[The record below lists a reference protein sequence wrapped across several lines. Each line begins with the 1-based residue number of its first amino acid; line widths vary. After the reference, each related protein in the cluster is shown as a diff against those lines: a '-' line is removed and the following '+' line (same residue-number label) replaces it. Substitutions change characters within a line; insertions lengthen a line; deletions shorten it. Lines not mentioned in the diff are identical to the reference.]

1 MSIGSSSSGF
11 DPSPWIA
18 ANAALAA
25 RLGAGRKV
33 GFGGLGGLG
42 DLSHSHG
49 GYPSGAAFSDL
60 ASRTITGDQ
69 DEERRRRLGRVTAR
83 GGAQSGVGAVGGA
96 GSGLLGR
103 GHSGGGG
110 AGLVAGAG
118 FGSAGGSVSTAS
130 LLARGYQPAVVKVVS
145 YAHGTARATATAQ
158 YIERDEVELE
168 THDGVRLPDKDAVA
182 EEIRA
187 WSASFEK
194 RTPSQD
200 VVTVR
205 VQLSGVR
212 DSDEGRALLSSAV
225 GAAFEGHRHAYR
237 VDVQKDGI
245 LEARVVAVMARGIT
259 PEERARGKGTVI
271 GDRATTA
278 APSSSKAPPSQT
290 STDTSD
296 RRSPALAS
304 RIRVVEKRLGTTE
317 DAPIG
322 KSFDPRSEAAIKA
335 RIVVATGYPAYGVSI
350 EPQTPGHGKEALG
363 AKLTSLVS
371 RPPALDHQGK
381 RMATADDVRDVNRD
395 WGRHLRSQTPRDTM
409 HMVVSAKAG
418 TDVKAFTNAVR
429 SFLHEQFSDH
439 KFMFGVHTDKAEA
452 GHIHAHAIVAVRSE
466 SGTKL
471 HPGPNDLSQWRMTYA
486 AHARAHGLEV
496 VATRAAEQA
505 SSRSYGPKDKS
516 IVDVAETP
524 RPQRKEQD
532 RAYANDPRNAGLI
545 TNARERIATARA
557 NPIRIPETSRDR
569 VAVTESL
576 KSWQAAA
583 KDVQANSSVHAM
595 VQRLVAAKAAGEV
608 LGELKAAVKGE
619 VSRVV
624 TGTREASREAR
635 PVDTI
640 QASTN
645 PPTVQ
650 PQSHNERP
658 APMPKSAAE
667 MLHDLRLMN
676 QRVADVSAIL
686 PEGSRTRFQER
697 AAIAIERIAERVDQ
711 QRAAEARETAQQ
723 LAKENVA
730 KAELSRDALQ
740 VASKEQREAIQAQ
753 RLADRTVEA
762 ERKVEA
768 APLSRQ
774 GKPAEIAQSR
784 ATVRESERNAAREG
798 QEARI
803 AADAARS
810 IANDPAKSVN
820 TPIVAAA
827 LDPVAEIR
835 RKQAEIL
842 ERLSQERGKAK
853 DREQEAG
860 D

>member
-1 MSIGSSSSGF
+1 MSIGPSSGF

-33 GFGGLGGLG
+33 GFGGLGGQS
-42 DLSHSHG
+42 DISHSHG
-49 GYPSGAAFSDL
+49 GSPTGSAFSGL

-83 GGAQSGVGAVGGA
+83 GGAQSGGGSA
-96 GSGLLGR
+96 GFGSGLLGR
-103 GHSGGGG
+103 GGSVGGT
-110 AGLVAGAG
+110 GLAAGAG

-145 YAHGTARATATAQ
+145 YAHGAARATASAQ
-158 YIERDEVELE
+158 YVERDEVELE
-168 THDGVRLPDKDAVA
+168 THDGVKLPDKEAVA
-182 EEIRA
+182 EEIKA

-225 GAAFEGHRHAYR
+225 GAAFEGHRYAYR

-259 PEERARGKGTVI
+259 PEERGKDKAAAV
-271 GDRATTA
+271 GDATSTA

-296 RRSPALAS
+296 RRPPVLAS

-317 DAPIG
+317 EAPVG
-322 KSFDPRSEAAIKA
+322 KAFDPRSEATMKA
-335 RIVVATGYPAYGVSI
+335 RIETATGYPAHGVSI
-350 EPQTPGHGKEALG
+350 EPQVPGHGKEALG
-363 AKLTSLVS
+363 AKLALLIN
-371 RPPALDHQGK
+371 RAPALDHQGK
-381 RMATADDVRDVNRD
+381 RMATADDVRDNTRD

-418 TDVKAFTNAVR
+418 TDVKNFTNAVR
-429 SFLHEQFSDH
+429 SFLHDQFSDH

-471 HPGPNDLSQWRMTYA
+471 HPGPNDLNQWRVTYA

-505 SSRSYGPKDKS
+505 SSRSYGPKDKA

-524 RPQRKEQD
+524 RPQRKGQD
-532 RAYANDPRNAGLI
+532 CAYANDPRNAGLI

-569 VAVTESL
+569 AVVTESL

-583 KDVQANSSVHAM
+583 KDVQANSSIHAM
-595 VQRLVAAKAAGEV
+595 VQRLSAAKAAGEV
-608 LGELKAAVKGE
+608 LGELRDAAKGE
-619 VSRVV
+619 VSRSA
-624 TGTREASREAR
+624 TGTRDASLQRSRTENT
-635 PVDTI
+635 PTSDTLAAI
-640 QASTN
+640 S
-645 PPTVQ
+645 
-650 PQSHNERP
+650 QSHNEHP
-658 APMPKSAAE
+658 APMPKSAAD

-676 QRVADVSAIL
+676 QRVADVSAML
-686 PEGSRTRFQER
+686 PEGSRARFQER
-697 AAIAIERIAERVDQ
+697 AASAMERIAERVDQ
-711 QRAAEARETAQQ
+711 QRTAEVKEAAQQ
-723 LAKENVA
+723 EAKESMA
-730 KAELSRDALQ
+730 KAELSRDAQQ
-740 VASKEQREAIQAQ
+740 VAAKEQREATQAQ
-753 RLADRTVEA
+753 RLVDRAVEA
-762 ERKVEA
+762 ERKVET
-768 APLSRQ
+768 APLSQQ
-774 GKPAEIAQSR
+774 GKPAEIEQSR
-784 ATVRESERNAAREG
+784 ATVREAERNAAREG
-798 QEARI
+798 QEARS
-803 AADAARS
+803 AVDAARS
-810 IANDPAKSVN
+810 IADDPTKPVSAPPATKSV
-820 TPIVAAA
+820 
-827 LDPVAEIR
+827 DPVAEIR

-842 ERLSQERGKAK
+842 ERLTQERGQAK
-853 DREQEAG
+853 DREHGHEAG